1 MRHGGG
7 MHGGGSLIWGLM
19 GFVGTLVVLALL
31 ALLVV
36 YLIKRAK
43 GGQFR
48 PFQPGG
54 PRPAVPMSA
63 LQVLDDRLAKG
74 EVDVEDYL
82 TRRAA
87 LMGETGFKNEWTP
100 QAAAPAPAAEQPVA
114 ETAVQPENEN
124 ESAG

>member
-7 MHGGGSLIWGLM
+7 MHGGSFIWGLM

-36 YLIKRAK
+36 YLVKRAK
-43 GGQFR
+43 GGSFGWN
-48 PFQPGG
+48 QPGG
-54 PRPAVPMSA
+54 PKAPVPVSA
-63 LQVLDDRLAKG
+63 MQLLDERLAKG

-87 LMGETGFKNEWTP
+87 LLGETFKSEWTP
-100 QAAAPAPAAEQPVA
+100 QAPAAPAEQPNG
-114 ETAVQPENEN
+114 ETAVQPEHEGG
-124 ESAG
+124 SAG